1 MWRAEETEKCLEL
14 KRNERRI
21 GQRTTRRIALKTLI
35 VYDSVHGNTE
45 SIAKAIGDAI
55 AGEVEVLRVGQVS
68 ASELETLDL
77 LIVGSPTHGGKATEA
92 IQDFLEGA
100 PLSTLEGASVAAF
113 DTRFD
118 KDFPS
123 YAAPRIA
130 DTLKEKG
137 GTLIGSPEGFIV
149 EGMEGP
155 LKEGEIERAAG
166 WAKEIV
172 KGRK

>member
-1 MWRAEETEKCLEL
+1 M
-14 KRNERRI
+14 
-21 GQRTTRRIALKTLI
+21 KTLI

-45 SIAKAIGDAI
+45 RIAKAIGDAI
-55 AGEVEVLRVGQVS
+55 AGEVEVLRAGQVS

-92 IQDFLEGA
+92 IQDFLERA
-100 PLSTLEGASVAAF
+100 PVSALEGTTVAAF
-113 DTRFD
+113 DTRLNRDFD
-118 KDFPS
+118 S

-137 GTLIGSPEGFIV
+137 GSLIGSPEGFFV

-155 LKEGEIERAAG
+155 LNEGEIERAAG

-172 KGRK
+172 ESKE